1 MNALPQTSSTPALRY
16 RHFPADYQAII
27 WRNWGIIA
35 PERIGR
41 VLGATPA
48 QIAEAAE
55 LLGLEPNP
63 AVNPAWH
70 TRGYLTIIRN
80 NWHLLPFPQL
90 LTLLDR
96 TEAELAFILKED
108 DFMWHKMGQMKPL
121 VEPPFYRPL
130 TAEEKQ
136 RTEQTV
142 CFLNEQLG
150 DLTAAPDNAFTF
162 LARYQKPVEHKPPV
176 KASSAGGIRSIYSYF
191 ALYGDPLLRPELDP
205 FPDALLREYAETGIN
220 GIWLQG
226 LLYQLVPFRFAPE
239 KSAGWEVRIDSLNQ
253 LIERAKAYGIG
264 VYLYL
269 NEPRAMDSAFFEA
282 HPGLRGEREGDF
294 YAMCTS
300 RPDVQDYLYSGMKT
314 LFEHAPDLAGYFTI
328 SMSENL
334 TNCFSRAGAGG
345 PACPNCKD
353 RKPWEVVAEVN
364 NLMAKGAHA
373 AAPGAKAIAWNWG
386 WKEAWADKVIDSLTE
401 GQTVQCTSEEGLKTT
416 VGSIAGRVVDYTISQ
431 PGPGEKSAAN
441 WRAAKA
447 AGHEICAKVQVNC
460 TWELAAIPF
469 IPVLSSVEKHIHNLM
484 NEGISNFQLSWTLG
498 GCPSPNLKLVSM
510 LLAGEGGAAECLAEW
525 LGGELA
531 PVADEAQKEFSAAFG
546 EFPFDIGVAYN
557 APQNFA
563 PAAPFYLEKTGY
575 RATMVGFPYD
585 DLDGWRSIYPAGVF
599 ESQFAK
605 LVTGWKDGLTLL
617 QAHLGK
623 TERFDELARMAF
635 AAYNHFASTLHHI
648 RFVRLR
654 DALAADP
661 GNPAIKAA
669 LAEVL
674 KSERE
679 LVYAHIRLRL
689 ADARIGYEASNHY
702 FYTLQD
708 LKEKLVNIYA
718 VGKQLGS
725 DGKA

>member
-1 MNALPQTSSTPALRY
+1 MIEHN
-16 RHFPADYQAII
+16 DII
-27 WRNWGIIA
+27 PGKK
-35 PERIGR
+35 PEEKN
-41 VLGATPA
+41 GAGH
-48 QIAEAAE
+48 QK
-55 LLGLEPNP
+55 
-63 AVNPAWH
+63 
-70 TRGYLTIIRN
+70 
-80 NWHLLPFPQL
+80 PFDKQ
-90 LTLLDR
+90 
-96 TEAELAFILKED
+96 K
-108 DFMWHKMGQMKPL
+108 W
-121 VEPPFYRPL
+121 
-130 TAEEKQ
+130 AEEKQ
-136 RTEQTV
+136 QTEQAV

-176 KASSAGGIRSIYSYF
+176 KASSAGGMRSIYSYF

-416 VGSIAGRVVDYTISQ
+416 VGGIAGRVVDYTISQ

-447 AGHEICAKVQVNC
+447 AGHETCAKVQVNC

-510 LLAGEGGAAECLAEW
+510 LLAGEGGAAECLAGW

-585 DLDGWRSIYPAGVF
+585 DLDGWRSIYPADVF
-599 ESQFAK
+599 EARFAK

-669 LAEVL
+669 MTEVL
-674 KSERE
+674 ESERE
-679 LVYAHIRLRL
+679 LVCAHIRLRL